1 MTKIIILEGIST
13 SGKSL
18 LQNFLKNYFEKNGKK
33 VASVDEKEGL
43 NALLDKQNRS
53 LTKSLGVLKSL
64 ILNYTSQNYDYIIFD
79 RFHISHNG
87 TLKDSNFEDFDEIEY
102 LLKKFDSKII
112 YLHVDNSKII
122 QRIRTVLETTRKNS
136 SFEEFFRSRIIPG
149 CNTLEEENQKIFSFY
164 SLRADQHIKD
174 INKTKLPCL
183 KIDVSDI
190 IKKEEYT
197 NIFIQALDF
206 LEN

>member
-1 MTKIIILEGIST
+1 MTKIIILEGMST

-18 LQNFLKNYFEKNGKK
+18 LQNFLKNYFEKKGKR
-33 VASVDEKEGL
+33 VTSVDEKEGL
-43 NALLDKQNRS
+43 NILLDKQNRS

-87 TLKDSNFEDFDEIEY
+87 TLKDSNFEDFDEIES

-122 QRIRTVLETTRKNS
+122 QRIRDVLETTRKDS
-136 SFEEFFRSRIIPG
+136 SFEKFFRNRVIPE

-164 SLRADQHIKD
+164 YVRINQHVED
-174 INKTKLPCL
+174 LGKTKLPCL